1 VAVNAMALPKGVRN
15 NRSLCFQSIASS
27 VRWRRKKI
35 HGNFYIFREIRYTAL
50 CQGETLYAAQEFLRS
65 FVGMAQVFSASSHIL
80 QSLADAGVPLPVSP
94 DPDCSKTSELA
105 ASMGVFLDSTARLNG
120 RARNQI
126 LTGTD
131 GVFFW
136 DDPNWG
142 SYWAFRGKLRR
153 KLRTGLLEPQIVDL
167 ANFIESEGMR
177 TEVLR
182 RLFSVWLICN
192 SSDRCFQ
199 KNYGHSLS

>member
-1 VAVNAMALPKGVRN
+1 MATEKNSRQFLHFPGNSLYGIVPRGNAVRRPRVSSLICGDGSSLFSIVTHFAVA
-15 NRSLCFQSIASS
+15 
-27 VRWRRKKI
+27 RRC
-35 HGNFYIFREIRYTAL
+35 G
-50 CQGETLYAAQEFLRS
+50 
-65 FVGMAQVFSASSHIL
+65 
-80 QSLADAGVPLPVSP
+80 GVPLPASP
-94 DPDCSKTSELA
+94 DPNCSKTSKLA

-142 SYWAFRGKLRR
+142 SCWAFRGKLRR

-167 ANFIESEGMR
+167 ANFIDSEGMR

-182 RLFSVWLICN
+182 RLFSVCLIRN

-199 KNYGHSLS
+199 QKLLSLIIVKGVVANSAGG